1 MVHAQYDFSAFWFHV
16 PMKSDQISHVI
27 SDSILHQLFIVR
39 FLGSMEVKATESTD
53 VIYETM
59 RQILA
64 ARAIHNIFRMTES
77 HLLVTCECLKW
88 VKAFIHLKLRWTDP
102 VLIQVTKKGLWVCQA
117 LLWGCNMNKPQTKI
131 LNFGAKPPIW
141 SHWVFAWT
149 NVTFCGPGLYYAIV
163 LCLLKYSVC

>member
-1 MVHAQYDFSAFWFHV
+1 
-16 PMKSDQISHVI
+16 MKSDRVSRVV

-39 FLGSMEVKATESTD
+39 FLGSMEVKATESAD

-88 VKAFIHLKLRWTDP
+88 VTLFVWTDP
-102 VLIQVTKKGLWVCQA
+102 VSVQVTKLCQA
-117 LLWGCNMNKPQTKI
+117 SLWGRDLNKPQTKI
-131 LNFGAKPPIW
+131 LNSGAKPPILW
-141 SHWVFAWT
+141 QWDSRECEKSCVFK
-149 NVTFCGPGLYYAIV
+149 NVGLGLHYTIV
-163 LCLLKYSVC
+163 LCLLKWSVCLFVGLLTHRHKSQDYG

>member
-1 MVHAQYDFSAFWFHV
+1 MSRKAEQVIPFWSKIIKSVFDTCTIWLLLRQCWFHV
-16 PMKSDQISHVI
+16 GVKSDRVSHVV

-39 FLGSMEVKATESTD
+39 FLGSMEVKATESAD

-88 VKAFIHLKLRWTDP
+88 VTAALNWSCLYTSTSVSWFEQTPNQNIELKTTHI
-102 VLIQVTKKGLWVCQA
+102 VAV
-117 LLWGCNMNKPQTKI
+117 
-131 LNFGAKPPIW
+131 
-141 SHWVFAWT
+141 SFAWI
-149 NVTFCGPGLYYAIV
+149 NVT
-163 LCLLKYSVC
+163 